1 MPRTDIN
8 DPDPKVRK
16 PHFTVAVALNG
27 ARARLRPVSRGAFD
41 AVATTYGQLACRP
54 RSFPRSI
61 RMSARLPFA
70 VDPSGWY
77 PSEPPIQRLPDKA
90 HRPEAR
96 SGLIE
101 KENQLYLLQ
110 C

>member
-1 MPRTDIN
+1 MPWQRHTVSWRVHRDRFPV
-8 DPDPKVRK
+8 DPDVR
-16 PHFTVAVALNG
+16 
-27 ARARLRPVSRGAFD
+27 
-41 AVATTYGQLACRP
+41 TT
-54 RSFPRSI
+54 
-61 RMSARLPFA
+61 PFA